1 MADWLTSPDNPLF
14 ARSQVNR
21 IWYHLMGRGIV
32 DPIDDFRLTNP
43 PSHPELLDALTRDWV
58 ASGFDMRH
66 LIRVIMNSRTYQVS
80 SVPNDTNPGDLA
92 NYSHALVRRLTAEQL
107 LDAQCQVAGVSPRF
121 NGYPPGIRAGQLPGV
136 EAARKRDRS
145 PGNGDMYLRLFGK
158 PERLLTC
165 ECERSDE
172 TTMSQAFQLISG
184 PAINEWLLQENNR
197 LDQLLA
203 SGGDTEGMMDELYWT
218 ALSRG
223 PAPPEAHR
231 ALEIL
236 ESAPSLRIGLED
248 LAWALMNAKEFILRH

>member
-1 MADWLTSPDNPLF
+1 
-14 ARSQVNR
+14 
-21 IWYHLMGRGIV
+21 
-32 DPIDDFRLTNP
+32 
-43 PSHPELLDALTRDWV
+43 
-58 ASGFDMRH
+58 
-66 LIRVIMNSRTYQVS
+66 
-80 SVPNDTNPGDLA
+80 
-92 NYSHALVRRLTAEQL
+92 
-107 LDAQCQVAGVSPRF
+107 
-121 NGYPPGIRAGQLPGV
+121 V

-203 SGGDTEGMMDELYWT
+203 SGDNPEAMIGELYWT
-218 ALSRG
+218 ALSRD
-223 PAPPEAHR
+223 PAPPEARR
-231 ALEIL
+231 ALELL